1 MQATVNSNQIQFRVC
16 VHTRNRHMSENKK
29 FWFLSIT
36 VSAGLLF
43 MYSEEVIIGFQ
54 VQMETQNSL
63 G

>member
-1 MQATVNSNQIQFRVC
+1 MVNSNQVQFGLC
-16 VHTRNRHMSENKK
+16 VYTRNRHMSKNEK

-36 VSAGLLF
+36 MSAGILF
-43 MYSEEVIIGFQ
+43 MYAEEMIIVFQ

>member
-1 MQATVNSNQIQFRVC
+1 
-16 VHTRNRHMSENKK
+16 MSKNEK

-36 VSAGLLF
+36 MSAGILF
-43 MYSEEVIIGFQ
+43 MYAEEMIIVFQ